1 MLREAAVMFDRGLYR
16 AAIATG
22 AVFLEHSL
30 QQSMDIFPSSGRPMS
45 LRGLLAAARNLK
57 ILEGDLAVRLEK
69 AIKLRNLAVH
79 ALQEPTREDAEFVL
93 STIRE
98 VLEKLP
104 KRV

>member
-1 MLREAAVMFDRGLYR
+1 
-16 AAIATG
+16 
-22 AVFLEHSL
+22 
-30 QQSMDIFPSSGRPMS
+30 MS